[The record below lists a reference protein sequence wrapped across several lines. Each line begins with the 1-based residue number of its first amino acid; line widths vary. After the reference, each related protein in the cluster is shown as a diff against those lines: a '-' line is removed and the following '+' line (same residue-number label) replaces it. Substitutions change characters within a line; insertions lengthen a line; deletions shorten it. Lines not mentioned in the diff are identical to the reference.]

1 VVFLLKY
8 FEGSGVDISS
18 QGVVVSS
25 QGLGVRI
32 ALRAFHVSCFRRG
45 KLTNVSG
52 IMNKPNLFKSF
63 SKEILI
69 FATLLNDRP

>member
-1 VVFLLKY
+1 MKY

-18 QGVVVSS
+18 QGFVVSS
-25 QGLGVRI
+25 QRLGVGI
-32 ALRAFHVSCFRRG
+32 ALRAFHVFVSRFMFR
-45 KLTNVSG
+45 LTNVID